1 MGNKVIINY
10 KECIPCFHE
19 SLCLWKVND
28 AFMQA
33 KKTGDIYKVSEY
45 GNTTMHEFFAET
57 FVMYWFEKEKLSD
70 YIINMIEEV
79 VK

>member
-1 MGNKVIINY
+1 
-10 KECIPCFHE
+10 
-19 SLCLWKVND
+19 
-28 AFMQA
+28 
-33 KKTGDIYKVSEY
+33 
-45 GNTTMHEFFAET
+45 MHEFFAET